1 MTFCVI
7 EKIHEINLYL
17 FNCNSYF
24 SKKKC
29 KQWLKLAV
37 ETTGSQ
43 LQDFFVQKELPLL
56 INKIITLEQKLI
68 IKESLTWQGSRDF
81 YKLKIWFTV
90 LVWENIYC
98 SFENLKSSEVF
109 AKKVLTK
116 SRKKSAY

>member
-98 SFENLKSSEVF
+98 SFENLKASEVF
-109 AKKVLTK
+109 VKKG
-116 SRKKSAY
+116 AY